1 MKKLGTGIFLTLFL
15 LLSFGVAGA
24 STLTF
29 EGLSNGDL
37 SYYEG
42 FTWANAT
49 VFDEALSL
57 ELDYDEID
65 PSTVTFMSL
74 NSGFSVTSAD
84 FLFTSTNTTSTSSLS
99 IIVSDLTNHVGVDLS
114 AGTAKLD
121 VDLSIFTNITRL
133 YFGINKNNADD
144 IQRITVDNIV
154 YTLNGDTVPE
164 PATMILFGL
173 GMLGIAGTARKKM
186 SA

>member
-1 MKKLGTGIFLTLFL
+1 MKKLGISIFLALFV
-15 LLSFGVAGA
+15 LLSFGMAGA

-29 EGLSNGDL
+29 DGLSNGSFS
-37 SYYEG
+37 SYGG

-49 VFDEALSL
+49 ALDDTLSISL
-57 ELDYDEID
+57 DNTNEN
-65 PSTVTFMSL
+65 SVTSMSYTSL
-74 NSGFSVTSAD
+74 FNVTSAD
-84 FLFTSTNTTSTSSLS
+84 FLFSGTGSLYVIVTDQDFNIIAS
-99 IIVSDLTNHVGVDLS
+99 INLSADVAAPDVVLSGSNITGLYFGVDKGN
-114 AGTAKLD
+114 AT
-121 VDLSIFTNITRL
+121 ITNIT
-133 YFGINKNNADD
+133 I
-144 IQRITVDNIV
+144 DNID